1 MDGTLCFKVSAWMA
15 GLDIC
20 SSRALLGLD
29 LCCGFVWGEASAL
42 RRGIS
47 SLLWAV
53 SSPVPFPSIVICL
66 NQGSSLPSLQIP
78 TPNHHNTKRSTL
90 SSTSHLISGSIP
102 CLLFPHHNYRSSSCP
117 LVAGANSHSRFRREN
132 ADSDGC

>member
-15 GLDIC
+15 GQDIY
-20 SSRALLGLD
+20 SSQFLLGLD
-29 LCCGFVWGEASAL
+29 LCCGFVWGEACAL
-42 RRGIS
+42 RRVIS

-90 SSTSHLISGSIP
+90 SSTSHLLSGSIP

-117 LVAGANSHSRFRREN
+117 LVAGANSHSRFRQES